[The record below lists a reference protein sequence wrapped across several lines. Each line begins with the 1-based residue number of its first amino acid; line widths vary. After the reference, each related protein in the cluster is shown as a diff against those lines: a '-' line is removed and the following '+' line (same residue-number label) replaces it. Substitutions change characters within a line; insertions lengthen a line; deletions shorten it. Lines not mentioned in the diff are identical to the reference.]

1 MFCASQ
7 IQSEVF
13 PLLIGNPLKC
23 SQGVQAQSCIR
34 CDALGG
40 VLRILVSGG
49 VVGVQ
54 YAKYDLVFDFPY
66 LC

>member
-1 MFCASQ
+1 M
-7 IQSEVF
+7 
-13 PLLIGNPLKC
+13 
-23 SQGVQAQSCIR
+23 QAGSCIR

-54 YAKYDLVFDFPY
+54 YAKYDLVCDFRTFAESFGS
-66 LC
+66 L